1 MDIPVMEDILGRN
14 DKIAG
19 KNKAVFDAHGILAI
33 NLLGS
38 PGSGKTT
45 LLEKTIAKL
54 KDKLRLAVIEGDL
67 FTDKD
72 ADRIAKHNV
81 PVVQIN
87 TNGGC
92 HLDAPMVEEVLSDLD
107 LDNLD
112 VVIIENVGNLVCP
125 AEFVVGEDMK
135 VTVLSITEGDDKP
148 LKYPIIFKESKV
160 AILNKIDILPFT
172 NFDIK
177 AAKHDLKC
185 IHPQLEILETAASNG
200 TGIEK
205 WCEFICKEFE
215 KKQAR
220 IKLNSGEKK

>member
-1 MDIPVMEDILGRN
+1 MDIPVMQDILGRN
-14 DKIAG
+14 DAIAG
-19 KNKAVFDAHGILAI
+19 KNKALFDAHGILAI

-45 LLEKTIAKL
+45 LLEKTIANL
-54 KDKLRLAVIEGDL
+54 KNDLRLAVIEGDL

-72 ADRIAKHNV
+72 ADRIAQHHV
-81 PVVQIN
+81 PVIQIN

-92 HLDAPMVEEVLSDLD
+92 HLDAPMVEEVLGDLN
-107 LDNLD
+107 LDELD

-148 LKYPIIFKESKV
+148 LKYPIIFKESQV

-172 NFDIK
+172 NFDLDS
-177 AAKHDLKC
+177 AKHDLKC
-185 IHPQLEILETAASNG
+185 IHPQIEIMETAASKG
-200 TGIEK
+200 EGVDT
-205 WCEFICKEFE
+205 WCDFIRNEF
-215 KKQAR
+215 KKKRAGLQ
-220 IKLNSGEKK
+220 K

>member
-1 MDIPVMEDILGRN
+1 MDIPVMQDILGRN
-14 DKIAG
+14 DAVAG
-19 KNKAVFDAHGILAI
+19 KNKALFDAHGILAI

-45 LLEKTIAKL
+45 LLEKTIANL
-54 KDKLRLAVIEGDL
+54 KNDLRLAVIEGDL

-72 ADRIAKHNV
+72 ADRIAQHHV
-81 PVVQIN
+81 PVIQIN

-92 HLDAPMVEEVLSDLD
+92 HLDAPMVEEVLGDLN
-107 LDNLD
+107 LDELD

-148 LKYPIIFKESKV
+148 LKYPIIFKESQV

-172 NFDIK
+172 NFDLDS
-177 AAKHDLKC
+177 AKHDLKC
-185 IHPQLEILETAASNG
+185 IHPQIEIMETAASKG
-200 TGIEK
+200 EGVDT
-205 WCEFICKEFE
+205 WCDFIRNEF
-215 KKQAR
+215 KKKRAGLQ
-220 IKLNSGEKK
+220 K

>member
-1 MDIPVMEDILGRN
+1 MDIPVMQDILGRN
-14 DKIAG
+14 DAVAG
-19 KNKAVFDAHGILAI
+19 KNKALFDAHGILAI

-45 LLEKTIAKL
+45 LLEKTIANL
-54 KDKLRLAVIEGDL
+54 KNDLRLAVIEGDL

-72 ADRIAKHNV
+72 ADRIAQHHV
-81 PVVQIN
+81 PVIQIN

-92 HLDAPMVEEVLSDLD
+92 HLDAPMVEEVLGDLN
-107 LDNLD
+107 LDELD

-148 LKYPIIFKESKV
+148 LKYPIIFKESQV

-172 NFDIK
+172 NFDLDS
-177 AAKHDLKC
+177 AKHDLKC
-185 IHPQLEILETAASNG
+185 IHPQIEIMETAASKG
-200 TGIEK
+200 EGVDT
-205 WCEFICKEFE
+205 WCDFIRNEF
-215 KKQAR
+215 KKKRAR
-220 IKLNSGEKK
+220 LQK

>member
-1 MDIPVMEDILGRN
+1 MDIPIMQDILGRN
-14 DKIAG
+14 DAIAG
-19 KNKAVFDAHGILAI
+19 KNKALFDAHGILAI

-45 LLEKTIAKL
+45 LLEKTIANL
-54 KDKLRLAVIEGDL
+54 KNDLRLAVIEGDL

-72 ADRIAKHNV
+72 ADRIAQHHV
-81 PVVQIN
+81 PVIQIN

-92 HLDAPMVEEVLSDLD
+92 HLDAPMVEEVLGDLN
-107 LDNLD
+107 LDELD

-148 LKYPIIFKESKV
+148 LKYPIIFKESQV

-172 NFDIK
+172 NFDLDS
-177 AAKHDLKC
+177 AKHDLKC
-185 IHPQLEILETAASNG
+185 IHPQIEIMETAASKG
-200 TGIEK
+200 EGVDT
-205 WCEFICKEFE
+205 WCDFIRNEF
-215 KKQAR
+215 KKKRAGLQ
-220 IKLNSGEKK
+220 K